1 VPAHGTAGPR
11 GSVRACPAPDEGTH
25 FVSRLWSRFGVR
37 TAAIALLSVGVAGG
51 VFLGEDRETQQE
63 GIKAHQAAEIA
74 DQEIQLQRE
83 REFDQTILM
92 AEKQEMREQA
102 RLRAAKIAKEEAER
116 TRKAEAAAA
125 ARKQRVAEE
134 KAAAKAAEEAKKKAA
149 KPYDGPIPESCNEY
163 SGNRRTGCALMID
176 YGFGIDQFPCLEKL
190 WTKESGWNHQAEN
203 SYSGAYGIPQALPG
217 SKMGSAGDDWQS
229 NPATQIKWGLGYIKG
244 RYNTPCG
251 AWNYFLNNGSY

>member
-1 VPAHGTAGPR
+1 MPAHGTAGPR

-190 WTKESGWNHQAEN
+190 WTKESGWNHQAEQLLLRRVRH
-203 SYSGAYGIPQALPG
+203 P
-217 SKMGSAGDDWQS
+217 AGVARQQD
-229 NPATQIKWGLGYIKG
+229 GLGRRRLAEQPRHPDQVG
-244 RYNTPCG
+244 PRATSRAGTTRPAAHG
-251 AWNYFLNNGSY
+251 TTS